1 MVTFFWDIST
11 RRRDNDNVDDDC
23 EMMILMLLLIL
34 KMMRMVIITSGGKRP
49 GGLATTTTPVMPKA
63 ATAILQ
69 TPQWSLQSVGYNMA
83 TEGEP
88 KYGTYLR
95 RKKDKIIVMAGLEKN
110 MAVES
115 PSGNLHKNMMALL

>member
-1 MVTFFWDIST
+1 
-11 RRRDNDNVDDDC
+11 
-23 EMMILMLLLIL
+23 MMPLLIL

-69 TPQWSLQSVGYNMA
+69 TPQWSLPSVGYNQGLL
-83 TEGEP
+83 EESQNSCS
-88 KYGTYLR
+88 YLR

-115 PSGNLHKNMMALL
+115 PSGNLHKNMMALY

>member
-1 MVTFFWDIST
+1 
-11 RRRDNDNVDDDC
+11 
-23 EMMILMLLLIL
+23 MLLMTL
-34 KMMRMVIITSGGKRP
+34 KMMQMRMMIITSGGKSP

-69 TPQWSLQSVGYNMA
+69 TPQWSLWSVGYNMA
-83 TEGEP
+83 TGGEP

-115 PSGNLHKNMMALL
+115 PSGNLHKNMMALCVCKIWDDGT